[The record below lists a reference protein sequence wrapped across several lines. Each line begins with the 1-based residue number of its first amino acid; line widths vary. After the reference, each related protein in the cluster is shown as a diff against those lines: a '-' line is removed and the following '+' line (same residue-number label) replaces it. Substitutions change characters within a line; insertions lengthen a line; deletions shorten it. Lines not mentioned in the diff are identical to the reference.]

1 MTTPDRYRAFA
12 RECMQWAE
20 KAKDI
25 KHRETLLDMST
36 CWETAARVI
45 WTNPTASRRML
56 RIERDRLNSL
66 TRPAGNRL
74 LAALPDDAFILLG
87 PDLRQL
93 TLPQGV
99 VCHGAGD
106 PINQVYFPHTGM
118 ISQHITTGDGDMVET
133 SSTGREGAVGLQCG
147 FGPRLSF
154 TRTMVQIPGKFS
166 TISAA
171 RFEYAASRSAALREL
186 IVRYTETVWAEAQ
199 QNAACNAIHDG
210 SSRLCRWLLQ
220 CADRTGSEQLLL
232 TQEFLSEMLGTR
244 RTTVT
249 LLAQELQKRGIVRYS
264 RGRITI
270 LDRPG
275 LEASACE
282 CYEAMKDKNFSQR
295 MGIKL

>member
-1 MTTPDRYRAFA
+1 MTWSNPLVNRPVPRTE
-12 RECMQWAE
+12 RE
-20 KAKDI
+20 
-25 KHRETLLDMST
+25 
-36 CWETAARVI
+36 
-45 WTNPTASRRML
+45 
-56 RIERDRLNSL
+56 SL
-66 TRPAGNRL
+66 TRAAGNRL
-74 LAALPDDAFILLG
+74 LAALPDDSYALLE

-93 TLPQGV
+93 TLSQGV
-99 VCHGAGD
+99 VCYGAGD
-106 PINQVYFPHTGM
+106 PIDQVYFPHTGM
-118 ISQHITTGDGDMVET
+118 ISQLITTGDGDMVET

-147 FGPRLSF
+147 LGPRLSF

-166 TISAA
+166 AISAA
-171 RFEYAASRSAALREL
+171 RFENAAGRSPALRDL
-186 IVRYTETVWAEAQ
+186 IVRYTETLWAEAQ

-232 TQEFLSEMLGTR
+232 TQEFLAEMLGVR

-275 LEASACE
+275 LEAHACE
-282 CYEAMKDKNFSQR
+282 CYEAVKHQNLSHR
-295 MGIKL
+295 IGIKL